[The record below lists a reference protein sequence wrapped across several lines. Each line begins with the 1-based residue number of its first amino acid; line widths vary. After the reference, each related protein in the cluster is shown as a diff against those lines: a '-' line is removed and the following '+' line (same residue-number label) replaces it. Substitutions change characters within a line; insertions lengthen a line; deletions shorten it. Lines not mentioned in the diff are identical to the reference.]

1 MNTSLLDQYTVNR
14 QPFGRGYSSPYNAVN
29 QNKTS
34 HCVAFA
40 YASFL
45 VRNLL
50 LKYITEEESTIL
62 YNYYLSR
69 MKCDP
74 DKPINLYYIDLFI
87 KELNDGPATV
97 REHGDKI
104 YIYDDYNGFIPRV
117 EFNTFGIPLPPSTS
131 VEISRALSTILI
143 KIHGILLQN
152 KEKFGI
158 TFLDKPITI
167 QSIIGMP
174 TSSPFVV
181 SIQFLKDGANQTKL
195 MDASKENGGAIM
207 FENEDLNH
215 QLPGTISSHAMCV
228 RRIVQYQIDKG
239 HYMYALELINSWGA
253 DWGVSYNNVGYFI
266 LTDAKFIQFMF
277 YFNIIYTNATAGGIS
292 KNKLKRKKC
301 KKRTQLRKKHKK
313 RTQTRKKH

>member
-1 MNTSLLDQYTVNR
+1 MNTSLGHYTVNR
-14 QPFGRGYSSPYNAVN
+14 QPLGRGYSTPYNTVD
-29 QNKTS
+29 QNETS

-50 LKYITEEESTIL
+50 ILEYITDQESTIL

-69 MKCDP
+69 MTCGP
-74 DKPINLYYIDLFI
+74 NQPINLHYIDLFI
-87 KELNDGPATV
+87 KELNDGPAFNY
-97 REHGDKI
+97 EYGSKS
-104 YIYDDYNGFIPRV
+104 IYDDYRGFISRV
-117 EFNTFGIPLPPSTS
+117 EFNTFGIPPPPSTS
-131 VEISRALSTILI
+131 VKISRDLTSILI
-143 KIHGILLQN
+143 KIHGILFQN
-152 KEKFGI
+152 KEKIGI
-158 TFLDKPITI
+158 TFLNKPMTL
-167 QSIIGMP
+167 QNIIDIP

-215 QLPGTISSHAMCV
+215 QLPDTISSHAMCV
-228 RRIVQYQIDKG
+228 RRIVQYQINKE
-239 HYMYALELINSWGA
+239 YMHALELINSWGP

-266 LTDAKFIQFMF
+266 LTDEKFIQFMF
-277 YFNIIYTNATAGGIS
+277 YFNIIIRPTAGGIS